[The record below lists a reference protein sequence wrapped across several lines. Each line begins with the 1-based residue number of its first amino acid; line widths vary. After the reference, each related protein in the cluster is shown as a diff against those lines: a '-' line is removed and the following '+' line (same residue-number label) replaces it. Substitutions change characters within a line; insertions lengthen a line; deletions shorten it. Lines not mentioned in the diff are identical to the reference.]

1 VPQSDAKHEFLS
13 PDWIAAVTAIR
24 DEYAGRLPESSFV
37 VRANLVVTDVPFADG
52 EVRGSIDT
60 ARGLAIEPVELDAPD
75 LTAQLDYDTAKALF
89 VEQDPQA
96 IMQAFFGGKIRITG
110 DASKLLTLPL
120 PRPGDSSPELDL
132 LREISER
139 VKAVTA

>member
-24 DEYAGRLPESSFV
+24 DEYAGQLPESSFV

-120 PRPGDSSPELDL
+120 PRPGDSSPELNL